1 MLISVPK
8 SGCALVAVNTILF
21 RSRSILIRPIGTSI
35 IIDNYVD
42 RNEVPARV
50 VSCADMHLLP
60 DDETETEDSND
71 QSIGSRGRRMSRGD
85 SAAQPP
91 AKKVKSRYGVGVP
104 WWIAMMEYV
113 PLYGRMVS
121 HFPGE

>member
-1 MLISVPK
+1 
-8 SGCALVAVNTILF
+8 
-21 RSRSILIRPIGTSI
+21 
-35 IIDNYVD
+35 
-42 RNEVPARV
+42 
-50 VSCADMHLLP
+50 MHLLP
-60 DDETETEDSND
+60 DDETETEESND
-71 QSIGSRGRRMSRGD
+71 QSVGSRGRRMSSGD

-121 HFPGE
+121 HFPGEQFIYLCSEGRLTCYLCRPLLSLVAADATWRPRLEASLVEKERISWKRDK